1 MELAYS
7 SARRSQHASA
17 FNLPG
22 VANAVRVFKPD
33 DFGRPLGE
41 ITRSQYLTECD
52 RIATTPGPSAI
63 WA

>member
-1 MELAYS
+1 MPWILEWAYS
-7 SARRSQHASA
+7 SARRSQYASA

-41 ITRSQYLTECD
+41 MTTSQY
-52 RIATTPGPSAI
+52 
-63 WA
+63 